1 MVTHLFGE
9 ISFARTNENRNLYL
23 KSETKN
29 KVLLVEI
36 FFDDIIFGGHDF
48 LCKLFAS
55 DMKKLFEM
63 SMIGEI
69 KFFFNMQ
76 VY

>member
-1 MVTHLFGE
+1 MVTHLSSE

-48 LCKLFAS
+48 L
-55 DMKKLFEM
+55 
-63 SMIGEI
+63 
-69 KFFFNMQ
+69 
-76 VY
+76 